1 MARVWQQRDFDGA
14 IAFFLCG
21 FDLLHGAVL
30 IVRTLHDQ
38 HRHADIGEKLRDIP
52 LAEVGIEPGAVP
64 SLERVVDIRMPSRQA
79 RAQIAGLVRF
89 LRLDDR
95 GYAWIFRE
103 EMRSDQYKSADPVIL
118 MTARV
123 DGGDRGTV
131 AMAYQKA
138 TLEADRIK
146 QARQC
151 LARLV
156 VHIGKR
162 PRQRDR
168 R

>member
-21 FDLLHGAVL
+21 FDWLHVAEL
-30 IVRTLHDQ
+30 IVGTLHDQ

-79 RAQIAGLVRF
+79 RTQVAGFVRF

-103 EMRSDQYKSADPVIL
+103 EMRSDQYKSANPVIL
-118 MTARV
+118 MTARI
-123 DGGDRGTV
+123 DGGDRSAV

-138 TLEADRIK
+138 ALESDRIE
-146 QARQC
+146 QARQR
-151 LARLV
+151 LGRLV
-156 VHIGKR
+156 VQIGKR
-162 PRQRDR
+162 PRQRDGR
-168 R
+168 